1 MVNRN
6 INRRVQFAIGITI
19 LAAVMVTEA
28 DAAVQGFAPHFG
40 SVKDGFRYGFP
51 PQIEK
56 DGLRYAGVKVP
67 ISRRD
72 VSRRIL
78 QEINYLL
85 LDRRSRALLWLSLGD
100 YFRPIMSPI
109 LKKYKLP
116 QEFIYLAAIE
126 SSYNGRALSSAG
138 AFGYWQFIK
147 STAKCG
153 PAGCPELDWTM
164 LVSAVRDERG
174 DIVKS
179 THAAAR
185 YLAWMNRVKKVNLD
199 GKEEREGFNDWL
211 LAAAAYNAGPAR
223 VTQRLNSFG
232 AATYWDVPLP
242 TETERYVP
250 RWIAVGIISKYRDFY
265 GVRVASRGRM
275 SFDTLKDVRLKKDLS
290 FAAIA
295 KLLGTTPRAV
305 WELNAHVP
313 PEKAVFAARAG
324 KKTIHHTI
332 RVPKGRASKFR
343 AQLAAHGYTKK

>member
-1 MVNRN
+1 MKQN
-6 INRRVQFAIGITI
+6 INRLVQCAIGIAI
-19 LAAVMVTEA
+19 LAATLT
-28 DAAVQGFAPHFG
+28 DAGASVQCSAPHFG

-51 PQIEK
+51 AQIEK
-56 DGLRYAGVKVP
+56 EGLRFASSKVP

-72 VSRRIL
+72 VRQRIL
-78 QEINYLL
+78 REINYLL
-85 LDRRSRALLWLSLGD
+85 LDRRSRVLLWLSMGD
-100 YFRPIMSPI
+100 YFRPVMSPI

-153 PAGCPELDWTM
+153 PSGCPELDWTM

-174 DIVKS
+174 DVVKS

-185 YLAWMNRVKKVNLD
+185 YLAWMNGVKKISFE
-199 GKEEREGFNDWL
+199 GKGDQEGFNDWL

-232 AATYWDVPLP
+232 AKSYWDVPLP
-242 TETERYVP
+242 LETERYVP

-265 GVRVASRGRM
+265 GVQVPSRGAM
-275 SFDTLKDVRLKKDLS
+275 SFETLSDVKLKKDLS
-290 FAAIA
+290 FAAMA
-295 KLLGTTPRAV
+295 KLLGTTPRVV

-313 PEKAVFAARAG
+313 PEKSTFAARAG
-324 KKTIHHTI
+324 KKPVQHTI
-332 RVPKGRASKFR
+332 RVPKGKASKFR
-343 AQLAAHGYTKK
+343 AQLAAHGYTVK